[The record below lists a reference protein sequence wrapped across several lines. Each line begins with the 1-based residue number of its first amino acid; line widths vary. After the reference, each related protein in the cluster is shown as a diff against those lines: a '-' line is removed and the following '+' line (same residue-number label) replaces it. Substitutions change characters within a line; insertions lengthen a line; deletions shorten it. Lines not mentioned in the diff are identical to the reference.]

1 MVGDGCNSGV
11 ECLASTDEILGSIFT
26 TLEGKQE
33 FSCRD
38 HTISENVVVN
48 RYSFWKYKSKT

>member
-11 ECLASTDEILGSIFT
+11 ECLAIRDEILGSIST
-26 TLEGKQE
+26 TLGGKQE

-48 RYSFWKYKSKT
+48 RYSF